1 MALTTDQASG
11 IADRTISGTMI
22 WLISFFLGKLAVAG
36 YLAAS
41 DVPQLSVAVIIL
53 GSAAWGYWVNRPKA
67 IVQAAA
73 NIVNPDGTKTIIVTS
88 AELAAATPDQ
98 ANIVSNIANSVIDK
112 NTRKIL
118 DPAPITK

>member
-22 WLISFFLGKLAVAG
+22 WLISFVLGKLAVAG

-53 GSAAWGYWVNRPKA
+53 GSAGWGYWVNRPKA
-67 IVQAAA
+67 IIQAAGNVVGA
-73 NIVNPDGTKTIIVTS
+73 DGRKAEIIVS
-88 AELAAATPDQ
+88 PELAAVPADNVKSNVT
-98 ANIVSNIANSVIDK
+98 NKVVS
-112 NTRKIL
+112 L
-118 DPAPITK
+118 